1 MTPTVITSDNPLA
14 PRWMRDS
21 SCPEETP
28 TGFRDQ
34 FFEYPMNFIVPANL
48 FQQNLY
54 IVLDKDADFVLRQL
68 EPTAYQA
75 GHVTTLVG
83 AYRFKDGFGHSLS
96 ENLVTAEVHGPIFP
110 ELVLPKGTRF
120 FVDFDNTQN
129 AFSTQVAIIL
139 RGCKRFKL

>member
-1 MTPTVITSDNPLA
+1 
-14 PRWMRDS
+14 
-21 SCPEETP
+21 
-28 TGFRDQ
+28 
-34 FFEYPMNFIVPANL
+34 
-48 FQQNLY
+48 
-54 IVLDKDADFVLRQL
+54 VLDKDADFVLRQL

-96 ENLVTAEVHGPIFP
+96 ENLVTSEVHGPIFP

>member
-1 MTPTVITSDNPLA
+1 
-14 PRWMRDS
+14 MRDS

-34 FFEYPMNFIVPANL
+34 FFEYPMNFTVPANL

-75 GHVTTLVG
+75 GSVTVLVG
-83 AYRFKDGFGHSLS
+83 AYRFKDAYGHSLS
-96 ENLVTAEVHGPIFP
+96 ENLVTREVHGPIFP

-129 AFSTQVAIIL
+129 AFAAQVAIIL